1 MTLNLIAAVAE
12 NLAIGFQN
20 KLIYWLPDDLRRF
33 KALTTGHTVIMGRK
47 TFESLPGGKPLPDRI
62 NIVLTTDVEYAI
74 EPNDNVFITHSVQDT
89 VDLCEAL
96 FPDKEWF
103 VIGGESIYKQ
113 FMENGLVSE
122 MRLTLVNDNAD
133 GDTFFPE
140 FSEDDWYTY
149 YKSMAMVGKREY
161 VETSFYFQILKKK
174 NSQ

>member
-1 MTLNLIAAVAE
+1 
-12 NLAIGFQN
+12 
-20 KLIYWLPDDLRRF
+20 
-33 KALTTGHTVIMGRK
+33 
-47 TFESLPGGKPLPDRI
+47 
-62 NIVLTTDVEYAI
+62 
-74 EPNDNVFITHSVQDT
+74 
-89 VDLCEAL
+89 
-96 FPDKEWF
+96 
-103 VIGGESIYKQ
+103 
-113 FMENGLVSE
+113 MENGLVSE